1 MKPFS
6 RAMLVVVISS
16 MAAACNSTATP
27 DPAAAPVASVATP
40 LKSPAVAPSASVAL
54 ERKSFGS
61 PINASVEK
69 VELDELLKNGS
80 KCANRTVR
88 TEGKVSAVCQGKG
101 CWLELADEHGQAHVK
116 LGNHK
121 FFVPRSSSGKHAIV
135 EARVLPA
142 VDTGHCEQEAV
153 EQTGQVARIELDA
166 TGVELF

>member
-1 MKPFS
+1 MFV
-6 RAMLVVVISS
+6 AVISS
-16 MAAACNSTATP
+16 ILAACNSTATP
-27 DPAAAPVASVATP
+27 DPATSPIASVAAP
-40 LKSPAVAPSASVAL
+40 IKEPAAAPTASVAL
-54 ERKSFGS
+54 ERKAFGA
-61 PINASVEK
+61 PINASIEK
-69 VELDELLKNGS
+69 VDLDELLKNS
-80 KCANRTVR
+80 AKYADRTVR

-121 FFVPRSSSGKHAIV
+121 FFVPRSSSGKRAIV